1 MCRCMKCFNTQPP
14 EGGCAIKQKA
24 AQRLTLRFNTQP
36 PEGGCFKQKALE
48 LDGNVSTHSRPKA
61 AAFVKTLKTGNG
73 LQFQHTA
80 ARRRLLGFF
89 ANFRRT
95 LRFQHTAARRRL
107 LMGKLFAIKQGFVS
121 THSRP
126 KAAADH
132 NTKVKNFISPVS
144 THSRPK
150 AAALAS
156 VCGKALNEWFQHTA
170 ARRRLPWK
178 ERIKGG
184 LATVSTHSRPKAAA
198 DEIKSSKG
206 NHFVSTHSRP
216 KAAAATPFIKFKKIT
231 LFQHTAARRRLLPT

>member
-150 AAALAS
+150 AAAIDQSQKYELI
-156 VCGKALNEWFQHTA
+156 E
-170 ARRRLPWK
+170 
-178 ERIKGG
+178 
-184 LATVSTHSRPKAAA
+184 VSTHSRPKAAA
-198 DEIKSSKG
+198 LTKPLKMG
-206 NHFVSTHSRP
+206 
-216 KAAAATPFIKFKKIT
+216 KYMQ
-231 LFQHTAARRRLLPT
+231 FQHTAARRRLQKTPTRFCATHGFNTQPPEGGCSLHKKVRKIS